1 MAHPFPAAM
10 LAQVVAHVL
19 TQCGFTSFSQATVH
33 VLVDVLERYLAEAGS
48 RAAAVAELAGR
59 SHVQLLDTVVA
70 LHALGEDVTALHEF
84 VHAGWTKP
92 LANLDVDLRLE
103 KVPRLPVPVGGAAAA
118 QGRVKDVKEREIARA
133 QATGFPLHVSHDLL
147 RDYFQSRPSLDA
159 VLVVDPTPAPA
170 PAPDT
175 EPEQRAAAVAAETA
189 DEPMAVDGSVSA
201 AATTDVEPPVRSP
214 PLAPTSPSLA
224 SPPLPPPPL
233 PSIPTAHYDAAHFPA
248 HIPTHLP
255 PFPAADAARHDDFH
269 LPFPASAL
277 PPPPAPPSSS
287 QPPPSAS
294 PKRKKIAVWTPATPA
309 TAAADTT
316 PALQHLDRTAI
327 LALHSRPIH
336 VPNPKT
342 GSMAAPATASAPAPR
357 PNPKPSAYLRKRQ
370 GKGQAAALQRAM
382 RAADRANA
390 EVEVPPPPPPTGE
403 AGTGAAA
410 PGTGNGTEP
419 TAGAPAAA
427 TSAAAPPP
435 PPTPSTASSPAPLVG
450 PRTAPTP
457 AIAGGTAVLKP
468 LHRRAVVLATAGDA
482 LFAPAHSTDLNP
494 LFPSLAVV
502 PAAADEH
509 GGKRAA
515 DEIRCM
521 CDHARNDDGGFMV
534 ACDACHVWFHGKCVG
549 VALGVLQD
557 GDQWV
562 CPRCTRAGRGFK

>member
-33 VLVDVLERYLAEAGS
+33 VLVDVLERYLAAAGS

-103 KVPRLPVPVGGAAAA
+103 KVPQLPVPIASTA
-118 QGRVKDVKEREIARA
+118 QGRVKDIEEREIARA

-147 RDYFQSRPSLDA
+147 RDYFQMRPSLDA
-159 VLVVDPTPAPA
+159 VLVVDPTPAPV
-170 PAPDT
+170 PDKET
-175 EPEQRAAAVAAETA
+175 ELEARAAAVAAETA
-189 DEPMAVDGSVSA
+189 DEPMAVDSPA
-201 AATTDVEPPVRSP
+201 AATIGEEHPARSP

-224 SPPLPPPPL
+224 SPPPPPPL
-233 PSIPTAHYDAAHFPA
+233 PLPSVPTAHYDAAHFPA

-277 PPPPAPPSSS
+277 PPPPPPISS
-287 QPPPSAS
+287 QPPTVSPERQNHRPSGTAQ
-294 PKRKKIAVWTPATPA
+294 TATPTA
-309 TAAADTT
+309 TTAPDA
-316 PALQHLDRTAI
+316 PPVLQHLDRTAI
-327 LALHSRPIH
+327 LALHSKPIH

-342 GSMAAPATASAPAPR
+342 GSMAAPVTASAPAPR
-357 PNPKPSAYLRKRQ
+357 PSPKPSAYLRKRQ

-390 EVEVPPPPPPTGE
+390 VEVAPPLTG
-403 AGTGAAA
+403 GTVTDMPAADGAAA
-410 PGTGNGTEP
+410 GAGTSGEP
-419 TAGAPAAA
+419 PAA
-427 TSAAAPPP
+427 TTAAAPPP
-435 PPTPSTASSPAPLVG
+435 PTPSSASSPAPLVG

-457 AIAGGTAVLKP
+457 AIASGTAVLKP

>member
-10 LAQVVAHVL
+10 LAQVVAHLL

-33 VLVDVLERYLAEAGS
+33 VLVDVLERYLAAAGS
-48 RAAAVAELAGR
+48 RAAAVAELSGR

-70 LHALGEDVTALHEF
+70 LHALGEDATALHEF

-103 KVPRLPVPVGGAAAA
+103 KVPRLPVPVGAAVA
-118 QGRVKDVKEREIARA
+118 QGRGKDVEEREVARV
-133 QATGFPLHVSHDLL
+133 QATGFPLHVSHNLL

-170 PAPDT
+170 PEPDT
-175 EPEQRAAAVAAETA
+175 EPETRIAAVAAETA
-189 DEPMAVDGSVSA
+189 DEPMAVDGPVPAA
-201 AATTDVEPPVRSP
+201 AATDPEPPVRSP

-224 SPPLPPPPL
+224 PPPPL
-233 PSIPTAHYDAAHFPA
+233 PLPLVPTAHYDAAHFPA

-255 PFPAADAARHDDFH
+255 PFPAADAVRHDDFH

-277 PPPPAPPSSS
+277 PPPPAAS
-287 QPPPSAS
+287 QPPPPTAS
-294 PKRKKIAVWTPATPA
+294 PKRKKIAVWTPGTPA
-309 TAAADTT
+309 TATADTT

-327 LALHSRPIH
+327 LALHSKPIR

-342 GSMAAPATASAPAPR
+342 GSMAALATTSAPAPR

-370 GKGQAAALQRAM
+370 GKGSGQAAALQRAM

-390 EVEVPPPPPPTGE
+390 ETVAPEAPTPGAGESAPPATE
-403 AGTGAAA
+403 
-410 PGTGNGTEP
+410 NGTES
-419 TAGAPAAA
+419 AAA
-427 TSAAAPPP
+427 AAAPPP
-435 PPTPSTASSPAPLVG
+435 PTPSASSPAPLVG

-457 AIAGGTAVLKP
+457 AIAGGTAILKP
-468 LHRRAVVLATAGDA
+468 LHRRAVVLATANDA
-482 LFAPAHSTDLNP
+482 LFCARTLDRPEPA
-494 LFPSLAVV
+494 V
-502 PAAADEH
+502 PVAR
-509 GGKRAA
+509 GP

-557 GDQWV
+557 GDRWV

>member
-1 MAHPFPAAM
+1 MAHPFPTAM

-19 TQCGFTSFSQATVH
+19 TQCGFTSFTQATVH
-33 VLVDVLERYLAEAGS
+33 VLVDVLERFLAAAGS

-59 SHVQLLDTVVA
+59 SHVQLLDAVVA

-103 KVPRLPVPVGGAAAA
+103 KVPRLPVPVGGAAAQ
-118 QGRVKDVKEREIARA
+118 QGRVKDVEEREAARA

-159 VLVVDPTPAPA
+159 VLVVDPTPASVPE
-170 PAPDT
+170 PGT
-175 EPEQRAAAVAAETA
+175 EPDSRAAAVAAETA
-189 DEPMAVDGSVSA
+189 DEPMAVDGPVSA
-201 AATTDVEPPVRSP
+201 AAT
-214 PLAPTSPSLA
+214 LAPTSPSRE
-224 SPPLPPPPL
+224 SQPPPL
-233 PSIPTAHYDAAHFPA
+233 SLPAVPTAHYDAAHFPA
-248 HIPTHLP
+248 HIPMHLP
-255 PFPAADAARHDDFH
+255 PFPTADAARHDDFH

-277 PPPPAPPSSS
+277 PPPPPAS
-287 QPPPSAS
+287 QPPPTTTS
-294 PKRKKIAVWTPATPA
+294 PKRKKIAVWTPAAPA
-309 TAAADTT
+309 TSTADTT

-327 LALHSRPIH
+327 LALHSKPIR

-342 GSMAAPATASAPAPR
+342 GSMAAPVTASAPAPR

-370 GKGQAAALQRAM
+370 GKGQATALQRAM

-390 EVEVPPPPPPTGE
+390 VEVPPP
-403 AGTGAAA
+403 AGTGETATGAGGEPTA
-410 PGTGNGTEP
+410 PGAGNGTDS
-419 TAGAPAAA
+419 TAGASAAA
-427 TSAAAPPP
+427 TSAAAAPP
-435 PPTPSTASSPAPLVG
+435 PPTPASAVSPAPLVG

-468 LHRRAVVLATAGDA
+468 LHRRAVVLATASDA
-482 LFAPAHSTDLNP
+482 LFTPAHSTDLNP

-521 CDHARNDDGGFMV
+521 CDHARNDDG
-534 ACDACHVWFHGKCVG
+534 
-549 VALGVLQD
+549 
-557 GDQWV
+557 
-562 CPRCTRAGRGFK
+562 RGFK